1 MALKYPDILRS
12 NNPAAY
18 GIVPATEVSGHK
30 QVANLTA
37 LYALADPILSLS
49 GNNTDNDAI
58 GQIWY
63 VVDQAKHYQLV
74 SWANRDKETGWV
86 VYGGFKDGDT
96 DFFANGIVTE
106 ITNSQDEDSFSLHV
120 ISSTRN
126 ADGTWVEGDDQTI
139 EIPTATDEK
148 AGVMSAQDKD
158 KLDGIAEGATKVV
171 ETTVSDWGFTKNTGT
186 VTKVTAGDGLNGG
199 DITTTGTVSLKKAT
213 ATTLGGVKIG
223 SNLAVDNNGVLS
235 GNYPNASES
244 AGGLMSKDDK
254 AKLNNIAAGA
264 EVNQNAFANVK
275 VGGTTIAADA
285 KQDTIELVAGDNIT
299 ITPDATN
306 DKITIEATDTTYT
319 AATTEVDGLMPKEV
333 VANMGTT
340 ALIGVEDATGTVT
353 QATDK
358 VSVSIETTIQ
368 DKNYITGATD
378 EDTFT
383 TTFAIPQASTDKAGV
398 MSSADKAKLDNLK
411 PATLGQGYG
420 TCTTGATTAA
430 KVVTLSSYELVTG
443 GIVSVKFDNAV
454 GASATMNIN
463 GKGAKPIYYRGSAI
477 VTGVIGAGDVTTFIY
492 DGSKYIYLGTD
503 NALSRVGGT
512 ITGEVMFDAPNDE
525 NTQYNDPIVR
535 IKHDGITV
543 EHGMNDPSKTTITT
557 KKVESPMIV
566 KSGGTEKQILMA
578 DGSVAGTITT
588 AWLEANLT

>member
-49 GNNTDNDAI
+49 GNNTYNDAI

-63 VVDQAKHYQLV
+63 VASEGKHYQLV
-74 SWANRDKETGWV
+74 DWANRDKESGWV

-106 ITNSQDEDSFSLHV
+106 IYNSQDEDSFSLHV

-126 ADGTWVEGDDQTI
+126 ADGTWVDGDDQTI

-148 AGVMSAQDKD
+148 AGVMSAQDKG

-199 DITTTGTVSLKKAT
+199 DITSKGTISLKKAS

-244 AGGLMSKDDK
+244 ADGLMS
-254 AKLNNIAAGA
+254 
-264 EVNQNAFANVK
+264 
-275 VGGTTIAADA
+275 
-285 KQDTIELVAGDNIT
+285 
-299 ITPDATN
+299 
-306 DKITIEATDTTYT
+306 
-319 AATTEVDGLMPKEV
+319 KEV

-430 KVVTLSSYELVTG
+430 KVVTLSSYELVAG

-463 GKGAKPIYYRGSAI
+463 GKGAKPIFYRGAKI
-477 VTGVIGAGDVTTFIY
+477 VAGVINAGDVVTFIY

-503 NALSRVGGT
+503 NALSKAGGV
-512 ITGEVMFDAPNDE
+512 INGELKVYKDNVMVHADGTGLGISNEATGAESYIAPNMVVSA
-525 NTQYNDPIVR
+525 QF
-535 IKHDGITV
+535 
-543 EHGMNDPSKTTITT
+543 KTLN
-557 KKVESPMIV
+557 
-566 KSGGTEKQILMA
+566 GTEKQILMA

-588 AWLEANLT
+588 DWLEANLT